1 MLEIRSLNAFY
12 GNIQVLRE
20 VSLEVEE
27 ARIVSIVGANGAGK
41 STLLNSVAGVLA
53 SKDGS
58 ISFQGREISRTAQK
72 SIVELGISL
81 VPEGRRLFTHLS
93 VSDNLHLGAYTYYR
107 RKNKKIISDTMESV
121 FTLFPRL
128 RERESQTAGTL
139 SGGEQQMLSIGRALM
154 ARPRLLML
162 DEPSLGL
169 APLIVEEILNT
180 IVTLNESGTTMLLVE
195 QNAREALRLSHY
207 AYVLETGRVVHEGSG
222 KALLDDKAIEEAYLG
237 GVV

>member
-12 GNIQVLRE
+12 GNIQALRE

-58 ISFQGREISRTAQK
+58 IRFQGREISRTAQK

-93 VSDNLHLGAYTYYR
+93 VSDNLHLGAYTYHR
-107 RKNKKIISDTMESV
+107 RKNRKIISDTMEGV

-169 APLIVEEILNT
+169 APLIVEEILST

-222 KALLDDKAIEEAYLG
+222 KALLDDTAIEEAYLG
-237 GVV
+237 GV

>member
-1 MLEIRSLNAFY
+1 MLEIRNLRAFY
-12 GNIQVLRE
+12 GNIQALRD
-20 VSLEVEE
+20 VSLNVEE

-41 STLLNSVAGVLA
+41 STLLNSIAGVLT
-53 SKDGS
+53 SKGGT
-58 ISFQGREISRTAQK
+58 ISFQGREISRMAQK

-81 VPEGRRLFTHLS
+81 VPEGRQLFTHLS
-93 VSDNLHLGAYTYYR
+93 VLDNLHLGAYTYHR
-107 RKNKKIISDTMESV
+107 RKNKKIISDTMEDV

-128 RERESQTAGTL
+128 REREFQTAGTL

-180 IVTLNESGTTMLLVE
+180 IVTLNENGTTMLLVE

-207 AYVLETGRVVHEGSG
+207 AYVLETGRVVHEGTG
-222 KALLDDKAIEEAYLG
+222 KALLDDTAIEEAYLG
-237 GVV
+237 GV

>member
-1 MLEIRSLNAFY
+1 MLEIRNLNAFY
-12 GNIQVLRE
+12 GNTQALRE
-20 VSLEVEE
+20 VSLSVEE

-41 STLLNSVAGVLA
+41 STLLKCIAGVLS
-53 SKDGS
+53 SKDGG
-58 ISFQGREISRTAQK
+58 ISFQGREISTLAQK
-72 SIVELGISL
+72 SIVELGMSL
-81 VPEGRRLFTHLS
+81 VPEGRQLFTHLS

-107 RKNKKIISDTMESV
+107 RKNTQVIADTLESV

-128 RERESQTAGTL
+128 RERKSQTAGTL

-169 APLIVEEILNT
+169 APLIVAEILST
-180 IVTLNESGTTMLLVE
+180 IVSLNGSGTTVLLVE

-207 AYVLETGRVVHEGSG
+207 GYVLETGRVVHEGTG
-222 KALLDDKAIEEAYLG
+222 EALLDDTAIEKAYLG
-237 GVV
+237 GM